1 MAKGFTVKSAAAKA
15 KKQAE
20 TPEWDY
26 DKARQMKN
34 YHIYLNDKCL
44 FKILNQ
50 EEFDVIWGKIY
61 YSYFKEELTYVECID
76 DACIQGK
83 VEEHSY

>member
-1 MAKGFTVKSAAAKA
+1 MEYSSRVSSCNRTSSCF
-15 KKQAE
+15 KK
-20 TPEWDY
+20 
-26 DKARQMKN
+26 RQMKN

-44 FKILNQ
+44 FKNLNQ